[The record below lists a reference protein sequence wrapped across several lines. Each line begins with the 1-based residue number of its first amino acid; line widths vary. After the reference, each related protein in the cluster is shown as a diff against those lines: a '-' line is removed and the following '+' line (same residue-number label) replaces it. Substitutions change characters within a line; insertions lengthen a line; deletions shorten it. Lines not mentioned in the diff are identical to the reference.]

1 MHEKSLPMTVGRLF
15 IFIIIYAE
23 TNKLSFDMKNADAI
37 YGEP

>member
-1 MHEKSLPMTVGRLF
+1 MHEKSLPTVIGRLF

-23 TNKLSFDMKNADAI
+23 TNKLSFNMKNADAI